1 MKGGSKKQHKFC
13 ISELKRSTFASIALY
28 IQKSGRYVKTLKNID
43 FYTTWLVKKKAFI
56 NMYEHV
62 IVED

>member
-1 MKGGSKKQHKFC
+1 MKGGSKNQHKFH
-13 ISELKRSTFASIALY
+13 ISELKRSTFASTALD
-28 IQKSGRYVKTLKNID
+28 IQKSGRDVKTLKNTD
-43 FYTTWLVKKKAFI
+43 FYTTWLVKKEAFI